1 MRAAS
6 NRRIAGRAPTLKP
19 QLESASWVGRRR
31 WDLSFQS
38 GETIVLPEGEGDA
51 KTALAKFAEMDK
63 SAGLLGRGIKRFDLR
78 IPGKMIVRLPR
89 APASRSVPTT
99 PQRKLIPTD
108 MAAPTQQPLITALD
122 IGSSKVS
129 ALIVTRDDDGRL
141 RVLGTGQR
149 ESRGVKRGYV
159 TDMEASEVA
168 VREAVEIAER
178 MSGVT
183 IDDVWASFGAGGL
196 VSDIANVEVELGGH
210 QVEQSDIDELLAAAS
225 ARSTA
230 AARSCSTPTR
240 RSTRST
246 GSKGVK
252 HPIGLHADRLGVDI
266 HVVAADPA
274 PLAQHRLRH
283 PLGASRREGD
293 RRLAGR
299 RGAGLPDRE
308 ERELGVALVELG
320 AEVTNVSLHA
330 GGMLVGLRSIPLGA
344 KDITD
349 DIACAF
355 GVQRRDA
362 ERLKC
367 FYGSAMT
374 SPRDNHEMIDATPI
388 GAEDGAEP
396 TRITRAQLMTVIRQQ
411 VEELTGQIDAA
422 LKWLGFTGP
431 VGRQVVLTG
440 GGAELK
446 NIADYMQGVLGRA
459 VRVGRPRTITGLPE
473 AHSGPAFSTLV
484 GLAMLAGSAS
494 GDIRDIA
501 QRTARA
507 RPKRRAGS
515 SGA

>member
-1 MRAAS
+1 MSS
-6 NRRIAGRAPTLKP
+6 N
-19 QLESASWVGRRR
+19 Q
-31 WDLSFQS
+31 D
-38 GETIVLPEGEGDA
+38 
-51 KTALAKFAEMDK
+51 
-63 SAGLLGRGIKRFDLR
+63 
-78 IPGKMIVRLPR
+78 
-89 APASRSVPTT
+89 
-99 PQRKLIPTD
+99 
-108 MAAPTQQPLITALD
+108 QPLIAALD

-178 MSGVT
+178 ISGVT
-183 IDDVWASFGAGGL
+183 IDQVWASFGAGGL

-210 QVEQSDIDELLAAAS
+210 QVEQSDVTELLS
-225 ARSTA
+225 AGQSAIDRGGQVVLHAHPALYTLD
-230 AARSCSTPTR
+230 
-240 RSTRST
+240 
-246 GSKGVK
+246 GVEGVK
-252 HPIGLHADRLGVDI
+252 QPIGLHADRLGVDI
-266 HVVAADPA
+266 HVIAADPA
-274 PLAQHRLRH
+274 PLRNIDYVIRSAH
-283 PLGASRREGD
+283 LGVKRIVASPVTAA
-293 RRLAGR
+293 LAC
-299 RGAGLPDRE
+299 LTEE
-308 ERELGVALVELG
+308 ERELGVALVEMG

-374 SPRDNHEMIDATPI
+374 SPRDNHEMIDAVPI
-388 GAEDGAEP
+388 GADDGAEP

-411 VEELTGQIDAA
+411 VEDLTNRIDEA
-422 LKWLGFTGP
+422 LKSLGFSGP

-484 GLAMLAGSAS
+484 GLALLAGSES
-494 GDIRDIA
+494 DDLRDIFKA
-501 QRTARA
+501 S
-507 RPKRRAGS
+507 RPAKTSTGFVGRMIEALKQ
-515 SGA
+515 AY